1 MHLISAPFGPGHHLR
16 LAKGANPLSNPA
28 VTETAVAG
36 RGSENRQKTASVL
49 VRLTA
54 VEYRRL
60 TLEAEREGTSRAELL
75 RRRAAM
81 PADDIDTAKAAP
93 GLGETD
99 RILLANATRSM
110 GHLAGLMKL
119 AVLKTGPF
127 GRPSRLQS
135 ILDAHHDE
143 LQAMQRQIR
152 HLLER

>member
-1 MHLISAPFGPGHHLR
+1 MAR
-16 LAKGANPLSNPA
+16 
-28 VTETAVAG
+28 

-54 VEYRRL
+54 AEYRRL

-75 RRRAAM
+75 RRRVAM
-81 PADDIDTAKAAP
+81 PTDRTDAAEPLP

-119 AVLKTGPF
+119 AVLKSGPAF
-127 GRPSRLQS
+127 GRTSRLQS
-135 ILDAHHDE
+135 ILDTHHDD
-143 LQAMQRQIR
+143 LQALQRQIR
-152 HLLER
+152 HLLERQQ

>member
-1 MHLISAPFGPGHHLR
+1 MAR
-16 LAKGANPLSNPA
+16 
-28 VTETAVAG
+28 

-54 VEYRRL
+54 TEYRRL

-81 PADDIDTAKAAP
+81 PADRTDTAELLP

-119 AVLKTGPF
+119 AVLKSGPAV
-127 GRPSRLQS
+127 GRTSRLQS
-135 ILDAHHDE
+135 ILDAHHHD
-143 LQAMQRQIR
+143 LQALQRRIH
-152 HLLER
+152 HLLEGQQ